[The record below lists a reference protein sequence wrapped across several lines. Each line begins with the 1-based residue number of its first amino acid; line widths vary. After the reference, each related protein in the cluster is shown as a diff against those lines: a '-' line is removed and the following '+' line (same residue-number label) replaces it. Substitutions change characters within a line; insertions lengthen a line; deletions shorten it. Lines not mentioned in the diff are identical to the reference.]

1 MSTLKKNINKF
12 LKMYL
17 FMKIKLKK
25 FKIKIIN
32 FNKLHKNIIG
42 KMINSKKMIKNIKVI
57 NKIFKKLNTVIIMV
71 KKEYQLIKDH
81 KAYKK

>member
-32 FNKLHKNIIG
+32 FNK
-42 KMINSKKMIKNIKVI
+42 
-57 NKIFKKLNTVIIMV
+57 
-71 KKEYQLIKDH
+71 
-81 KAYKK
+81 